1 MVLVHGEFV
10 RSGEPCAQRSPD
22 FFLRWWWVM
31 TAAEVK
37 VHLSVF
43 ESWLASRGRSER
55 TIKTYV
61 QALSRTLGS
70 LEATAIKDV
79 TPIDLAG
86 WRRQRASE
94 AKPATVN
101 VEIDALRQFFR
112 FSLEAGLV
120 QLDPTDHLRRVP
132 QVGGVAPRWLDRKE
146 QHRLIRAA
154 QQARQAASTE
164 RQQRLADRDA
174 AIVALMLH
182 AGLRVSEVC
191 MLNTAD
197 VILSERKGAVTVRQG
212 KGGKRREVPLNNEAR
227 QALARWKERLDVRTT
242 PGYLPDGLELMGVFA
257 SACDGD
263 VFNVATEYF
272 GPGQS
277 VKIYTKNF
285 TTAVSTTPA
294 ERMQAVTVVGKP
306 AVLITEPPV
315 VGSKRDGSDAPLRLL
330 IVEPF
335 GLTEIRSV
343 GITQEEIFKIAG
355 GLE

>member
-1 MVLVHGEFV
+1 MAKTGI
-10 RSGEPCAQRSPD
+10 
-22 FFLRWWWVM
+22 
-31 TAAEVK
+31 K
-37 VHLSVF
+37 VHLSAF

-55 TIKTYV
+55 TVKTYL
-61 QALSRTLGS
+61 QALNRTLGS
-70 LEATAIKDV
+70 LGVTAITDV

-112 FSLEAGLV
+112 FSFEMGLV
-120 QLDPTDHLRRVP
+120 HLDPTDHLRRVP

-154 QQARQAASTE
+154 QQARQVASTE

-227 QALARWKERLDVRTT
+227 QALARWKERLDGEENKPLFPGAKGGRLTTRAVQAALDRLGVRAGLKLTPHELRHTFCHELVAQGVPLDRVALLAGHTT
-242 PGYLPDGLELMGVFA
+242 ADGLPHLQATVRYTLPDQADLEA
-257 SACDGD
+257 A
-263 VFNVATEYF
+263 VAAIEW
-272 GPGQS
+272 S
-277 VKIYTKNF
+277 
-285 TTAVSTTPA
+285 
-294 ERMQAVTVVGKP
+294 
-306 AVLITEPPV
+306 
-315 VGSKRDGSDAPLRLL
+315 
-330 IVEPF
+330 
-335 GLTEIRSV
+335 
-343 GITQEEIFKIAG
+343 
-355 GLE
+355 